1 VKVSASVDGFSLYN
15 SLVASNKVS
24 NLLRLVMFKGFAL
37 LEASFA
43 DEAFCDPLDE
53 LPPTASRLD
62 FREC

>member
-1 VKVSASVDGFSLYN
+1 LAAGDDESSALGLLTEPKLIPAA
-15 SLVASNKVS
+15 LV
-24 NLLRLVMFKGFAL
+24 RLVMFKGFAL

>member
-1 VKVSASVDGFSLYN
+1 
-15 SLVASNKVS
+15 
-24 NLLRLVMFKGFAL
+24 MFKGFAL